1 MRQQDSRMASRRE
14 GWGLLVSK
22 GGVRQQDS
30 RMASRREGWGLLVSK
45 GGVRQQDSRM
55 DNRREG
61 WEQLVSKGQH
71 KHFSYTVTPHMIAD
85 AGAAQQS
92 ETNRQWGEFL

>member
-1 MRQQDSRMASRRE
+1 M
-14 GWGLLVSK
+14 
-22 GGVRQQDS
+22 RQQDS

-85 AGAAQQS
+85 AGAAAQQR
-92 ETNRQWGEFL
+92 ETNRQWEEFL